1 MKAQPFQIKVPQ
13 LVLDDL
19 QERLAKTRW
28 PDEVNGTGWH
38 YGTNLTY
45 LKELAKY
52 WQNDFNWSQQEAAL
66 NKFAHFKT
74 ESDGTNIHFIHERG
88 KGPNSTP
95 LLLLH
100 GWPDSFYRFYKI
112 IPMLVDP
119 EKYGGSPDDSF
130 DVIVPS
136 LPGFAFSDRPKGQVS
151 TLLAKLMTEVL
162 GYERFAV
169 HGGDVGSGLT
179 EKLSSEYAASVIGI
193 HLADIPYSHLLTVS
207 REGLSEAEK
216 KYIETGQQWQMTEG
230 AYVAMQATKP
240 QTLTYGLND
249 SPVGLLAWQ
258 VEKFRAW
265 SDCNGEVETRFS
277 KDELLT
283 NATLYWVTQTIGSS
297 FMPYYAQE
305 YSPGTKH
312 SDVPTGVAVF
322 PKNIVSAPR
331 EFAERFFNI
340 QHWTELPSGGHFTA
354 LEEPELLAADLQEF
368 FRPLRNMLDAVSSD
382 VQNYSLHPNSRGK
395 ENDGSR

>member
-1 MKAQPFQIKVPQ
+1 MKAKPFQIKIPQ
-13 LVLDDL
+13 SVLDDL

-28 PDEVNGTGWH
+28 PDEVEGASWD
-38 YGTNLTY
+38 YGTNLAY
-45 LKELAKY
+45 LKGLAKY
-52 WQNDFNWSQQEAAL
+52 WQNDFNWREQEAAL
-66 NKFAHFKT
+66 NKLAHFKA
-74 ESDGTNIHFIHERG
+74 EIDGVGLHFIHERG

-119 EKYGGSPDDSF
+119 EKYGGKAEDSF

-136 LPGFAFSDRPKGQVS
+136 LPGFAFSDRPKGEVS
-151 TLLAKLMTEVL
+151 TSLAKLMTEVL
-162 GYERFAV
+162 GYKRFAV

-179 EKLSSEYAASVIGI
+179 EKLAGDYPASVVGI
-193 HLADIPYSHLLTVS
+193 HLADIPFTHLLTVS
-207 REGLSEAEK
+207 RIGLSDVEK
-216 KYIETGQQWQMTEG
+216 NYLEIGQAWLRTEG
-230 AYVAMQATKP
+230 AYVMMQATKP
-240 QTLTYGLND
+240 QTLSFGLND
-249 SPVGLLAWQ
+249 SPVGLAAWQ

-305 YSPGTKH
+305 YSPGTKR
-312 SDVPTGVAVF
+312 SEVPTGAAVF

-340 QHWTELPSGGHFTA
+340 QRWTELARGGHFTA
-354 LEEPELLAADLQEF
+354 LEEPELLAHDLQEF
-368 FRPLRNMLDAVSSD
+368 FRSFRGDLKTVPVDVKDRSSLI
-382 VQNYSLHPNSRGK
+382 S
-395 ENDGSR
+395 DGA